1 MTQVDRDG
9 TPFELLPQDL
19 RTHLGDFAR
28 AVEIAV
34 SVSNIDSNEESYW
47 IKQRECIERIKGQI
61 AAANTDPWST
71 DLEAA
76 PLVSVERIRQLQQA
90 VAPLV
95 AIADAYDAS
104 GLDEVRPE
112 WGIAN
117 PGAVELYSGRG
128 GKRLLTLADCLK
140 ARGAVR

>member
-1 MTQVDRDG
+1 MTQVDHDG

-76 PLVSVERIRQLQQA
+76 PLDRDVLVFCEDTKEYF
-90 VAPLV
+90 VAYRYSEKLK
-95 AIADAYDAS
+95 
-104 GLDEVRPE
+104 
-112 WGIAN
+112 
-117 PGAVELYSGRG
+117 GAFCFGNHKGTFLICTPTKWREIPV
-128 GKRLLTLADCLK
+128 
-140 ARGAVR
+140 